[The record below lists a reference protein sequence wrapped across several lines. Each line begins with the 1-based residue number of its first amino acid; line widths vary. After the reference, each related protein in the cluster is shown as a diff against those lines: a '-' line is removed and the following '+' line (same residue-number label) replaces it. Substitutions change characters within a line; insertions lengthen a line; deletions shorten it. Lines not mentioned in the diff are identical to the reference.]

1 MLFDDPALR
10 QLKTT
15 FEKEK
20 VRKEGFVKTTDR
32 AFGFLEVDRVSYF
45 IAPNDM
51 KKVVNGD
58 RIVAVIETDGEGKS
72 KAIPEKLVEPYL
84 TRFVAKVLYISGKL
98 YVIPDHPNINIKI
111 IADDRRKN
119 QSVKLNNGDWVICNL
134 KAHALNKKEFRA
146 SLDEYICAKDDPK
159 TPWLVSLRKYD
170 LPTQEPDDSE
180 FEFKEKD
187 LPRADMTEVPFV
199 TIDSEH
205 TEDMD
210 DALYIEKDGDN
221 FKLYVAIADPTGYIS
236 QNTPE
241 NDDAAHRA
249 FSIYLPGR
257 DIPMLP
263 RILSQNL
270 CSLRENE
277 LRPALVGIVTV
288 TSEGEILTDKTE
300 FKIANIK
307 SKGKLVYNKVSDYFE
322 KVEGA
327 DFTPTDEIK
336 EVLEKLIEFTEVRD
350 HYRATHAATFKN
362 KPDYDF
368 VLKENGA
375 LDHIEVNY
383 RRIANRIVEES
394 MIVANIAA
402 GNFLAEKL
410 NCGIY
415 NIHKGFDLQKKKD
428 LIELLKKENCPFN
441 EEKLGD
447 LEEYNAIRRFA
458 IEHDNDYL
466 DGRIRKL
473 QEFSEI
479 SIAPG
484 PHYALGVVNYATWT
498 SPIRKYGDMVNH
510 RLIKSMIEHQE
521 KITLPDE
528 NLLKIMNDARR
539 TNRMAERDVKDWLY
553 VEFLEPEIEKKTRFK
568 ATIFEVSR
576 GGFKAILEEN
586 GAMVFVPFSMISD
599 NKEALTLSGDTGEII
614 VNNEV
619 VYRLGDEI
627 ALKVIEVNKKTRS
640 IIAAP
645 CESVGGLMLPDP
657 YTPKKAKPAPKRR

>member
-10 QLKTT
+10 QLKNT

-20 VRKEGFVKTTDR
+20 VRKEGFIKATDR

-45 IAPNDM
+45 IAPGDM

-58 RIVAVIETDGEGKS
+58 RVVAVIESDGEGKS
-72 KAIPEKLVEPYL
+72 KAIPEKIVEPYL
-84 TRFVAKVLYISGKL
+84 SRFVATVLFISGKL
-98 YVIPDHPNINIKI
+98 HIIPDNPSINIKI
-111 IADDRRKN
+111 IAEDKRTNR
-119 QSVKLNNGDWVICNL
+119 SVKLNNGDWVICNL
-134 KAHALNKKEFRA
+134 KTHALKGKEFRA
-146 SLDEYICAKDDPK
+146 TVDEYICAKDDPK

-170 LPTQEPDDSE
+170 LPIKEPDDSE
-180 FEFKEKD
+180 FPFKEND
-187 LPRADMTEVPFV
+187 LKREDLCATPFV

-210 DALYIEKDGDN
+210 DALYLEETDEF

-236 QNTPE
+236 QNTKE

-277 LRPALVGIVTV
+277 ERSALVGIMYVQKDGT
-288 TSEGEILTDKTE
+288 ILNDKTE
-300 FKIANIK
+300 FKLATIK
-307 SKGKLVYNKVSDYFE
+307 SHGKLVYNKVSDFFE
-322 KVEGA
+322 KVEGC
-327 DFTPTDEIK
+327 DFNPNDEIRAL
-336 EVLEKLIEFTEVRD
+336 LERLIRFTECRD
-350 HYRATHAATFKN
+350 QYRATHAATFKN
-362 KPDYDF
+362 KPDYEF

-375 LDHIEVNY
+375 LDHIEVNH

-402 GNFLAEKL
+402 GNFLAKNL

-415 NIHKGFDLQKKKD
+415 NLHKGFDMQKKKD
-428 LIELLKKENCPFN
+428 IIELLKHENCPFD
-441 EEKLGD
+441 EEKLGT

-466 DGRIRKL
+466 DSRIRKL

-479 SIAPG
+479 SIKPG
-484 PHYALGVVNYATWT
+484 PHYALGVENYATWT

-510 RLIKSMIEHQE
+510 RLLKSMIEHQE
-521 KITLPDE
+521 QIKLPDE
-528 NLLKIMNDARR
+528 ELLKIMNEARR

-553 VEFLEPEIEKKTRFK
+553 VEFLEPDIEKKTPFE
-568 ATIFEVSR
+568 ATIFEISR
-576 GGFKAILEEN
+576 GGFKATLDAN

-599 NKEALTLSGDTGEII
+599 DKDALTLLNDTGEML

-619 VYRLGDEI
+619 VKRLGDKVM
-627 ALKVIEVNKKTRS
+627 LKIIEVNRKTRS

-645 CESVGGLMLPDP
+645 TESIGGLMLPDP
-657 YTPKKAKPAPKRR
+657 YAPKKAKFSPKRR

>member
-10 QLKTT
+10 QLKNT

-20 VRKEGFVKTTDR
+20 VRKEGYIKTTDR
-32 AFGFLEVDRVSYF
+32 AFGFLEVDRDSYF

-51 KKVVNGD
+51 KNVVNGD
-58 RIVAVIETDGEGKS
+58 KVVAIIEKDGDKS
-72 KAIPEKLVEPYL
+72 KAIPEKLVEAYL
-84 TRFVAKVLYISGKL
+84 TRFVAKVLFISGKL
-98 YVIPDHPNINIKI
+98 FIIPDHPNINIKI
-111 IADDRRKN
+111 AADDRRKD

-134 KAHALNKKEFRA
+134 KAHALQKKEFRA
-146 SLDEYICAKDDPK
+146 TLDELICKNDDPK

-170 LPTQEPDDSE
+170 LPTHEPEDSE

-187 LPRADMTEVPFV
+187 LPREDMTAIPFV

-210 DALYIEKDGDN
+210 DALYIEEN
-221 FKLYVAIADPTGYIS
+221 EESYKLYVAIADPTGYIE

-241 NDDAAHRA
+241 NESASHRA

-277 LRPALVGIVTV
+277 LRPALVGIMTV
-288 TSEGEILTDKTE
+288 AKDGTLLAERTE
-300 FKIANIK
+300 FKLANIK
-307 SKGKLVYNKVSDYFE
+307 SHGKLAYNKVSDFFE

-327 DFTPTDEIK
+327 DYVPTDEIR
-336 EVLEKLIEFTEVRD
+336 EILEKLIRFTECRD
-350 HYRATHAATFKN
+350 KYRATHAATFKN

-368 VLKENGA
+368 VLKEDGS
-375 LDHIEVNY
+375 LDHIEVNF

-402 GNFLAEKL
+402 GNFLAQKL
-410 NCGIY
+410 NSGIF
-415 NIHKGFDLQKKKD
+415 NLHKGFDMQKKKD

-441 EEKLGD
+441 EEKLGE

-458 IEHDNDYL
+458 IENNNDYL
-466 DGRIRKL
+466 DSRIRKL

-479 SIAPG
+479 SIKPG
-484 PHYALGVVNYATWT
+484 PHYALGVYNYATWT

-510 RLIKSMIEHQE
+510 RLLKSMIEHKEQ
-521 KITLPDE
+521 ITMPDE
-528 NLLKIMNDARR
+528 NLLKIMNEARR

-553 VEFLEPEIEKKTRFK
+553 VEFLEPEIEKKTRFE
-568 ATIFEVSR
+568 ASIFEVSR
-576 GGFKAILEEN
+576 GGFKAILEAN
-586 GAMVFVPFSMISD
+586 GAMVFVPFSMMSD
-599 NKEALTLSGDTGEII
+599 DKDALTLLGDTGEIY
-614 VNNEV
+614 VNQNL
-619 VYRLGDEI
+619 VYRLGDKI
-627 ALKVIEVNKKTRS
+627 ALKVVEINKKTRS

-657 YTPKKAKPAPKRR
+657 YAPKKTKVMPKRK